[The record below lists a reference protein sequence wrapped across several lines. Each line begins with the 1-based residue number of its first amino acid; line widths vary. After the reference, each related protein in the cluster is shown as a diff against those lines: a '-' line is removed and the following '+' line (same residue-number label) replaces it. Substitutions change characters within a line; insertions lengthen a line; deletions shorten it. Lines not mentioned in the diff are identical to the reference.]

1 MISVINGYVFWE
13 RFYIL
18 IQKVRTGSLREKCPY
33 LKLFWSPYSRIRTE
47 YDEILRTSP
56 YSVLMRK
63 MRARITPNTDT
74 FCELDNSFIPSLSHS
89 HSASCIADF
98 RYRRVFIFYQ
108 LNCQEMDSF
117 LNKFAYSFFYK
128 TDLNKH
134 NTKTKSKLSKLNK
147 HTTEP

>member
-33 LKLFWSPYSRIRTE
+33 LKLLWSPYSRIGTE
-47 YDEILRTSP
+47 YDEILRISP

-63 MRARITPNTDT
+63 MRTRITPNTDT
-74 FCELDNSFIPSLSHS
+74 FANWIIPSFHHILTLILLL
-89 HSASCIADF
+89 AL
-98 RYRRVFIFYQ
+98 RTLWKPRVFIFYQ
-108 LNCQEMDSF
+108 LNCQEMDSI